1 MERKVGE
8 IFEYKGH
15 KLKVVESDG
24 FCHVLDDQ
32 ECRCFFDHGSI
43 CKRENRSYCGN
54 CGISFRPE
62 NKNNVCFIEVTNE
75 EKDMEKLDL
84 TKILQIGDKVYSLEI
99 GECIVKAINE
109 TDNHLGIFVETP
121 DKIHD
126 TWYFKDGKY
135 FTYSP
140 ECTLFPSKYYRIWDD
155 FAIAIIRQPK
165 KGDYLVSDMGNPFIY
180 KGKGKYGGY
189 SRIVAKDYQGDLL
202 TEINNESEQF
212 TNKAR
217 YATPEEVI
225 EFDKFLK
232 SKGYYFDKE
241 NFVLRKF
248 RWRAKCGEKY
258 WFINSG
264 GMISTECECD
274 ITSNNKRYDLGNY
287 FKTLEDAEKALK
299 QIKQL
304 FKSIHNGNN

>member
-8 IFEYKGH
+8 IFDYEGH

-24 FCHVLDDQ
+24 YCNVLHSQ
-32 ECRCFFDHGSI
+32 GIRCFFDHGST
-43 CKRENRSYCGN
+43 CMSRNTDCCGK
-54 CGISFRPE
+54 CGIMSRPI
-62 NKNNVCFIEVTNE
+62 NKNNVCFVEVTNE

-165 KGDYLVSDMGNPFIY
+165 KGDYLISEMGNPFIY

-232 SKGYYFDKE
+232 SKGYYFDREKLE
-241 NFVLRKF
+241 LKKF
-248 RWRAKCGEKY
+248 RWRAPYGMLYWYVSSNGTVGFSREAGESLD
-258 WFINSG
+258 NQ
-264 GMISTECECD
+264 
-274 ITSNNKRYDLGNY
+274 RYNLGNY
-287 FKTLEDAEKALK
+287 FETEGEANKALEK
-299 QIKQL
+299 IVQTL
-304 FKSIHNGNN
+304 NDFCNGNN